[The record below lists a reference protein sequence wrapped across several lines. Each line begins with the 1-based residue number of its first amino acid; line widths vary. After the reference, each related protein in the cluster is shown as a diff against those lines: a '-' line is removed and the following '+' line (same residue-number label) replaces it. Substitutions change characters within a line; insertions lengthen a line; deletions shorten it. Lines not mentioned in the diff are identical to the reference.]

1 MNEILRLAMVEKGFT
16 TDSLAAAVGVDPKTA
31 VRWVSLIHRI
41 PHPKTRV
48 AVAAALGREVG
59 ELWPEVMRP
68 KQISW
73 FRPWSDVEELA
84 TSLRAFQANV
94 IPGLLQTEDYARA
107 VLMSGPLVNEDI
119 ESLVAARI
127 ERQAAVFERARPPMC
142 VFVVDEA
149 ALQRGEPEVMHPQLD
164 HLEAM
169 ATRPNLLLHVL
180 PLRAGFHPGQAGPFI
195 IACIEGMDDRGY
207 LDDQE
212 AGRVTD
218 NVAPLWH
225 SWDTVRSV
233 ALPRD
238 QSIELIKAR
247 PWMR

>member
-149 ALQRGEPEVMHPQLD
+149 ALQRGEPEVMHPSS
-164 HLEAM
+164 
-169 ATRPNLLLHVL
+169 TIWRPW
-180 PLRAGFHPGQAGPFI
+180 PPGQTCCFTYCPSGR
-195 IACIEGMDDRGY
+195 GSTLDRPDRSSSRASRAWTTG
-207 LDDQE
+207 
-212 AGRVTD
+212 VT
-218 NVAPLWH
+218 W
-225 SWDTVRSV
+225 TTR
-233 ALPRD
+233 
-238 QSIELIKAR
+238 R
-247 PWMR
+247 PDG